1 MKIQKWVAI
10 AALTATMVGLS
21 VPAGEL
27 GGIARGQGR
36 VYDLRPFF
44 RNDAP
49 PSPVPPPPQPPGQ
62 APIQAP
68 VQAPNPVPIPVPT
81 PVQQSRGGNFSLR
94 ELEANVQREVNT
106 YRALR
111 GLSPLVA
118 DETIAAV
125 ARRHSEAMAAGRVQ
139 FSHDGFEERAEALQR
154 SLPYRSVAENLAL
167 NRGAPEPDA
176 RALAGWLESSG
187 HQQNIVGDF
196 DMTGVGVAQAP
207 DGSYYFTQL
216 FLKRR

>member
-1 MKIQKWVAI
+1 MQKWVAI
-10 AALTATMVGLS
+10 AALTATLVGL
-21 VPAGEL
+21 PGEFGTFGAGV
-27 GGIARGQGR
+27 ARSQGR

-44 RNDAP
+44 QDDFDGR
-49 PSPVPPPPQPPGQ
+49 VPARAPGQ
-62 APIQAP
+62 APD
-68 VQAPNPVPIPVPT
+68 PVPIPVPV
-81 PVQQSRGGNFSLR
+81 PVQQSRSGEITALR
-94 ELEANVQREVNT
+94 ALEAAVQQEVNT

-125 ARRHSEAMAAGRVQ
+125 ARQHSEAMAAGQVR
-139 FSHDGFEERAEALQR
+139 FSHDGFEGRAETLQR

-167 NRGAPEPDA
+167 NRGAAEPGA
-176 RALAGWLESSG
+176 RAVAGWLESSG

-196 DMTGVGVAQAP
+196 DLTGVGVAQAP